1 MTLVRSR
8 SLLAFSLLCAGT
20 ISAQACVND
29 DPVEEDEDGGAGGSP
44 ATGGTDAGTGGTTGS
59 AECDNG
65 ANFEAHVEE
74 QVTDRCLTA
83 NVPNCNIT
91 DFTAATYDAASG
103 DWGDEQSLTGE
114 TFSYTGPDT
123 TLDFG
128 VAEGTE
134 ELNIAASVAGDSYA
148 GVGLSF
154 GPCTDA
160 RDFDGLQVTIGGVLA
175 EGGIFDIQ
183 LQTDENYPLGEDAEG
198 NIGTCPAADLITGD
212 QSPWD
217 VCQNNYFRTV
227 GINPDESITYYI
239 PWAEFTGGQP
249 NAINPQQL
257 RGVQMQ
263 LGCDV
268 ALAPCASEL
277 QIYDIRFYRDHDAFL
292 GPEEGMGGAGN

>member
-8 SLLAFSLLCAGT
+8 SRTLLAVSLLCAGT
-20 ISAQACVND
+20 VSVQACVND
-29 DPVEEDEDGGAGGSP
+29 DPVEEDADGTGGS
-44 ATGGTDAGTGGTTGS
+44 ADTGGTSGSSGGSTSGT

-65 ANFEAHVEE
+65 ANYDAHEAV

-91 DFTAATYDAASG
+91 DFTAATYDTSSG
-103 DWGDEQSLTGE
+103 EWGDEQSLTGE
-114 TFSYTGPDT
+114 TFEYSDDGTEHSYTVNGESMNFT
-123 TLDFG
+123 
-128 VAEGTE
+128 
-134 ELNIAASVAGDSYA
+134 ASVSGSGYA

-154 GPCTDA
+154 GPCVDA
-160 RDFDGLQVTIGGVLA
+160 TDFDGLQVTIGGVLG

-183 LQTDENYPLGEDAEG
+183 LQTDENYPLGEDSNDE
-198 NIGTCPAADLITGD
+198 IGTCPAADLITGD

-227 GINPDESITYYI
+227 GINPDEAITYYI
-239 PWAEFTGGQP
+239 PWAEFTNGQP

-263 LGCDV
+263 MGCDD
-268 ALAPCASEL
+268 AAAPCANEL